1 MNGSCPVITCLIIN
15 KRQIA
20 TMPKTRVNIW
30 SLAFLIS
37 LPFLGL
43 SGAGLPPSHDL
54 WARWQL
60 LRCNGRK
67 KAPDSWVPSQT
78 ALQRQHSPGLS
89 WPKPFLLTRLLR
101 ELKAPTLQLEFLLNN
116 YLDALRQNLTDIRKK
131 INTSILQ
138 EIIFPSYFTCAQIA
152 DKNTR
157 WNYNSDFQEFRRKG
171 SVVYPLSPHCKLFK
185 SKCDSHCF
193 NIPCS

>member
-1 MNGSCPVITCLIIN
+1 
-15 KRQIA
+15 
-20 TMPKTRVNIW
+20 MPKTRVNVW

-37 LPFLGL
+37 LPFLAF
-43 SGAGLPPSHDL
+43 SGAELPPSHYL

-67 KAPDSWVPSQT
+67 EGTRLLGAFPDCSVEAAQPLTKLALTLPS
-78 ALQRQHSPGLS
+78 HK
-89 WPKPFLLTRLLR
+89 WLLR

-116 YLDALRQNLTDIRKK
+116 YLDVLRQNLIDIRKK

-138 EIIFPSYFTCAQIA
+138 EIIFCSYFTCAQIA
-152 DKNTR
+152 DKNTQ
-157 WNYNSDFQEFRRKG
+157 WNYKSDFQEFRRKG